1 MENKACL
8 VFLFSLFLS
17 CFVAPS
23 HGKMGRDVPRD
34 FYKAKSSIFDSGLFV
49 EQIENADAKVLPQV
63 GLKEKDR
70 IVSLPGQ
77 PLVKFAQYGGY
88 VTVDKSAGRAF
99 YYYFVEAE
107 QPKNLPLLLWL
118 NGGPGCSSLGY
129 GAMLELGPFR
139 VLSDGKTLFKNPY
152 AWNNAANVLF
162 LESPAGVGFSYSN
175 TSSDYDAGGDKNT
188 AVDNLVFLLNWLERF
203 PEYKGRDFYIS
214 GESYAGHYVPQLA
227 HVILA
232 HNKKTKKTPI
242 NLKGI
247 LIGNAVIDDETDNI
261 GMYDY
266 FGSHALVSGEVT
278 DQIHK
283 HCDFSANATTPSKE
297 CTASTTIA
305 DNLIFS
311 NQINVYNIYAPMCF
325 SSNVTDIPMKAS
337 IFSIDPCSEFY
348 GYAYLNRPD
357 VQNAL
362 HANVTKLT
370 HDWEPCSDIITKWN
384 DSPSTII
391 PLLQEF
397 MAKGLRVWVFSGD
410 TDGRVPVTSTQYS
423 INKMNLPIKT
433 EWHPWWYSGEVGGY
447 SQVYKGDLT
456 FATVRGAGHMVPSYQ
471 PTRAL
476 ELISH
481 FLAGEPLS
489 DS

>member
-1 MENKACL
+1 MLCL
-8 VFLFSLFLS
+8 RAVQYSSNIVKQDLGR
-17 CFVAPS
+17 APS

-34 FYKAKSSIFDSGLFV
+34 FYKARSSIFDSSLFV
-49 EQIENADAKVLPQV
+49 DQIENADAKVLRQV

-77 PLVKFAQYGGY
+77 PPVKFAQYGGY
-88 VTVDKSAGRAF
+88 VTVDKSAGRAL
-99 YYYFVEAE
+99 YYYFAEAE
-107 QPKNLPLLLWL
+107 KPKKLPLLLWL

-139 VLSDGKTLFKNPY
+139 ILSDGKTLFKNTY
-152 AWNNAANVLF
+152 AWNKAANVLF
-162 LESPAGVGFSYSN
+162 LESPAGVGYSYSN
-175 TSSDYDAGGDKNT
+175 TSTDYEAGGDKNT

-247 LIGNAVIDDETDNI
+247 MIGNAVIDDETDTI

-266 FGSHALVSGEVT
+266 FGSHALVSGEVI

-283 HCDFSANATTPSKE
+283 HCDFSPNATTPSKE
-297 CTASTTIA
+297 CNAYTSIA
-305 DNLIFS
+305 DNLMFS
-311 NQINVYNIYAPMCF
+311 NQIDVYNIYAPMCF
-325 SSNVTDIPMKAS
+325 SSNVTARPKKAS
-337 IFSIDPCSEFY
+337 IFSLDPCSEFY
-348 GYAYLNRPD
+348 GYVYLNRPD

-370 HDWEPCSDIITKWN
+370 HDWEPCS
-384 DSPSTII
+384 
-391 PLLQEF
+391 
-397 MAKGLRVWVFSGD
+397 GD

-423 INKMNLPIKT
+423 IKKMDLPIKT
-433 EWHPWWYSGEVGGY
+433 EWRPWWYFGEVGGY
-447 SQVYKGDLT
+447 TQVYKGDLT

-476 ELISH
+476 ALISH
-481 FLAGEPLS
+481 FLAGKPLS